1 MVACDALVSSPI
13 MQGEDVGS
21 AVGGSL
27 LAIFHSMLVIL
38 RI

>member
-1 MVACDALVSSPI
+1 MLACYALVSSPI

-21 AVGGSL
+21 VVGGSL
-27 LAIFHSMLVIL
+27 LAIFHSMLVLL